1 MKIFAASQIKAC
13 DAYTIHAADIQS
25 TDLMERAAA
34 RCCEWITAH
43 MPKDSVFIV
52 LCGSGN
58 NGGDGLAITRMLH
71 QMGYGAKAFLLKFS
85 DTLSDDCQ
93 ANLDRLQVIDESLVE
108 VLQPGTFITDIPR
121 HIVIIDA
128 ILGTGLN
135 RSVEGW
141 LADFINHINDVS
153 NTKIAIDIPSG
164 MPADNIPTTEA
175 EILSVDYTLSF
186 QFYKRSFLH
195 AETGK
200 YAGKI
205 ELLDIEL
212 HPTFIEST
220 HTNYQAIDSDVVH
233 KLYKRRNPFTHK
245 GDYGTALLIGGCYGM
260 MGAIVL
266 ATKAAL
272 RSGAG
277 KVKTILPQTGYDIIQ
292 TTTPEAMCI
301 VSGENHVTKI
311 NNWTDCSGIGIGPG
325 LGMHEYTVKAFTDFL
340 EAVKQPIIL
349 DADALNILGKHPE
362 LISKVPAGS
371 ILTPHPKEFERI
383 FGNAANSM
391 QQLEHARTQAMRYNI
406 FIILK
411 GHHTAISTPEGE
423 CWYCIDGN
431 AGMAT
436 GGSGDVL
443 TGILTGLL
451 AQGYSSYDA
460 SIMGVYL
467 HARAG
472 DMAAS
477 QLGQQGLI
485 AGDII
490 NNMGKVWVEIESFL

>member
-1 MKIFAASQIKAC
+1 MKIFSASQIKAC
-13 DAYTIHAADIQS
+13 DAYTIHASDINGI
-25 TDLMERAAA
+25 DLMERASA
-34 RCCEWITAH
+34 RCAEWISAN

-71 QMGYGAKAFLLKFS
+71 QMGYGAKAFLLKFAEEL
-85 DTLSDDCQ
+85 TPDCQ
-93 ANLDRLQVIDESLVE
+93 TNLERLQAIDESLVE
-108 VLQPGTFITDIPR
+108 VLQPGMFITDIPR
-121 HIVIIDA
+121 HITIIDA

-135 RSVEGW
+135 RAVEGW
-141 LADFINHINDVS
+141 LADFINHINDVE
-153 NTKIAIDIPSG
+153 NIKIAIDIPSG
-164 MPADNIPTTEA
+164 MPADNVPAQEA
-175 EILSVDYTLSF
+175 EILHVDHTLSF
-186 QFYKRSFLH
+186 QLYKRSFLH
-195 AETGK
+195 PETGK

-220 HTNYQAIDSDVVH
+220 HSNYQTIDKYVVR
-233 KLYKRRNPFTHK
+233 KLFKPRNPFTHK
-245 GDYGTALLIGGCYGM
+245 GTYGTALMIGGSSGM
-260 MGAIVL
+260 MGAIIL

-277 KVKTILPQTGYDIIQ
+277 KVKAMVPQNGYNIVQ
-292 TTTPEAMCI
+292 TTTPEAMCM
-301 VSGENHVTKI
+301 VSGENHISKI
-311 NNWTDCSGIGIGPG
+311 TGWADCEAIGIGTG
-325 LGMHEYTVKAFTDFL
+325 LGMHEYTIKAFTDFI
-340 EAVKQPIIL
+340 ETVKQPVVL

-362 LISKVPAGS
+362 LISKIPAGS
-371 ILTPHPKEFERI
+371 VLSPHPKEFERM
-383 FGNAANSM
+383 FGTTANSM
-391 QQLEHARTQAMRYNI
+391 QQLELARTQAMRYNI

-423 CWYCIDGN
+423 CWYCTDGN

-443 TGILTGLL
+443 TGIITGLL

-460 SIMGVYL
+460 AIIGVYL

-472 DMAAS
+472 DKAAAR
-477 QLGQQGLI
+477 QGQQGLI

-490 NNMGKVWVEIESFL
+490 NNMGQVWGEIESFL